1 MGRGLRKGQSNTIGL
16 VVSDIT
22 NPFFPR
28 VARGVEDCARENNYN
43 VIFCNTDEDP
53 VEEKHYIS
61 LLRSQRVDG
70 LIIAPTGA
78 GEKNIKPLVE
88 NSIPIVLVD
97 RSIES
102 YNIPAIESDNYA
114 GAYKAIE
121 YLINKNHRDIGF
133 VGGLQGVQS
142 TEKRFEGYK
151 QALIDHDILF
161 RNELVVMG
169 NSKVKDSYKATEKL
183 WQKSDQ
189 MTAIFAANN
198 LITIGV
204 MQYLKDKSIKYPEKI
219 SLIGFDDP
227 DWGSAVCPGIT
238 TVSQNPYEIGYKA
251 GSRLFLDINGDKEEI
266 TNEDREL
273 LPTKLIERESVKK
286 LTK

>member
-70 LIIAPTGA
+70 LIIAPTDE
-78 GEKNIKPLVE
+78 GEKNIEPLVE

-97 RSIES
+97 RSLDN
-102 YNIPAIESDNYA
+102 YDIPAIESDNYS
-114 GAYKAIE
+114 GAYRATK
-121 YLINKNHRDIGF
+121 YLVDKNHRYVGF
-133 VGGLQGVQS
+133 VGGLEGVQS

-151 QALIDHDILF
+151 QALIDHDIPF
-161 RNELVVMG
+161 KDKLVVLG
-169 NSKVKDSYKATEKL
+169 NSQVKDSYQAMEEI
-183 WQKSDQ
+183 WQKNDKI
-189 MTAIFAANN
+189 TAIFAANN

-204 MQYLKDKSIKYPEKI
+204 MQYLKDNSIKYPEQI

-227 DWGSAVCPGIT
+227 EWESAVNPGIT
-238 TVSQNPYEIGYKA
+238 TVSQNTYEIGYKA
-251 GSRLFLDINGDKEEI
+251 GSRLFSNINGDDEKVTKEE
-266 TNEDREL
+266 RKL
-273 LPTKLIERESVKK
+273 LPTKLIERESVKE
-286 LTK
+286 LNS